1 MPTYFSPATFKF
13 FRGLTRN
20 NSRDWFHAHKAEYE
34 AHVREPFQRLLT
46 DLQPIL
52 AEISLHYRAEPA
64 KVGGSLFRI
73 HRDTRFANDKS
84 PYKTWQGA
92 KLFHER
98 FRQVEAPSFHIH
110 IRPGRCFVGSGL
122 WHPESDTLRRVRNF
136 ILDNPAGW
144 KAAAHAPEFRKR
156 FALDDSEMLIRMPRG
171 FPAEFEF
178 AQDLRRKNFVGM
190 RALEDDVVTGPD
202 LLDTLQADLAGLAG
216 FTDYLCAA
224 VDLEF

>member
-1 MPTYFSPATFKF
+1 MNAYFSPATFTF
-13 FRGLTRN
+13 FRGLARN
-20 NSRDWFHAHKAEYE
+20 NSRDWFHANKARYE
-34 AHVREPFQRLLT
+34 KHVREPFQRLLD
-46 DLQPIL
+46 DLQPVL
-52 AEISLHYRAEPA
+52 AELSPHYRSESR

-84 PYKTWQGA
+84 PYKTWQGV

-98 FRQVEAPSFHIH
+98 SRQIEAPSFHIH
-110 IRPGRCFVGSGL
+110 VQPGRCFIGSGL

-144 KAAAHAPEFRKR
+144 KAAAHGTSFRKR
-156 FALDDSEMLIRMPRG
+156 FTLDDSEILIRMPRG

-178 AQDLRRKNFVGM
+178 AQDLRRKNFIGS
-190 RALEDDVVTGPD
+190 RALEDSVVTGPD
-202 LLDTLQADLAGLAG
+202 LLEILKTDLAGLAG